1 MPYHVSP
8 DEFERIAAGALES
21 IPGTLRARMDADN
34 LMIVIQPG
42 ASADDTL
49 NDIDAGVLGFYQGAD
64 DSVFSPYAYPK
75 RIVLL
80 QHHIEN
86 ICSSHQQ
93 LVYEVTDTVLH
104 EVAHYF
110 GLNHDDIRQSR
121 LGH

>member
-8 DEFERIAAGALES
+8 DELEGIAAGALES
-21 IPGTLRARMDADN
+21 IPGPLRARMDADN
-34 LMIVIQPG
+34 LMIVIQPD

-49 NDIDAGVLGFYQGAD
+49 NNIDDGVLGFYQGAH
-64 DSVFSPYAYPK
+64 DSVFSPYEYPK

-86 ICSSHQQ
+86 FCSNHQE
-93 LVYEVTDTVLH
+93 LVDQVTDTVLH

-110 GLNHDDIRQSR
+110 GLGHDDIRQSR
-121 LGH
+121 LRH